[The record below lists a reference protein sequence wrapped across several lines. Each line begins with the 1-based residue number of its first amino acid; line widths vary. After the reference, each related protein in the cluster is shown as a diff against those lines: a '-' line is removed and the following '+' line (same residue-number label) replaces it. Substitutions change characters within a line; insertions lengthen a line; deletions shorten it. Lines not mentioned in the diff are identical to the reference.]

1 MNSGETLTP
10 RAINRQVVLMNAA
23 RAAGSI
29 DTFELT
35 CLLWGGFVAPRLV
48 TCQTNTHRKGDVQ
61 KRREAFRRVEKVI
74 GTHDTNKLPLCY
86 SDTSREGLYEQGL
99 RMGKAIFEDMQQHDH
114 DVFVWIT
121 PRYNLINAR

>member
-1 MNSGETLTP
+1 MLPERQGLSILSSSPVYYGEGTLLLNSWPTETK
-10 RAINRQVVLMNAA
+10 
-23 RAAGSI
+23 
-29 DTFELT
+29 
-35 CLLWGGFVAPRLV
+35 
-48 TCQTNTHRKGDVQ
+48 THRKGEVQ
-61 KRREAFRRVEKVI
+61 KRREAFHRVEKVI
-74 GTHDTNKLPLCY
+74 GTHDSSKLPLCY